1 MASQASRAQVSRDV
15 EATVKRKAAE
25 FQEAPGEAEADAVRD
40 AFLKGAGPEPQGVAS
55 ALSGA
60 DSAARARTIGR
71 LQRERGNAFVQ
82 RVVSESRGEAG
93 RMVGMP
99 QSEMVSEVQQRQGGG
114 SPLPDDTRSHM
125 EGFLGADFG
134 DVRVHTDGEA
144 ASLNRELSANAFT
157 VGRDV
162 FFSEG
167 QYNPGSRDGQATLA
181 HELTHV
187 TQQTGVTPPAAQ
199 REGEGAESEEE
210 QVQMMAL
217 QREGAE
223 EEEQVQAMAVQRE
236 GEGAESEEEEA

>member
-60 DSAARARTIGR
+60 DSAARARAIGR

-82 RVVSESRGEAG
+82 RVVSESRGEPG

-99 QSEMVSEVQQRQGGG
+99 QSDMVSEVQQRQGGG
-114 SPLPDDTRSHM
+114 SPLPEGTRSQM
-125 EGFLGADFG
+125 EGFFGADMA

-144 ASLNRELSANAFT
+144 AALNRELSANAFT

-167 QYNPGSRDGQATLA
+167 QFNPGSREGQATLA

-187 TQQTGVTPPAAQ
+187 TQQTGVTAPATQ
-199 REGEGAESEEE
+199 REGAEDEE

-223 EEEQVQAMAVQRE
+223 DEEQVQAMAVQRE